1 MESCSVKDGLAL
13 KYGVCQVF
21 VGFGYIT
28 FDGVI
33 LPHHGACTYVVSALS
48 SKALHDYS
56 LLLSFKDNKGIFS
69 ISKVVFN
76 LPSLEVSID
85 PESLWKV
92 KVNGEER
99 RVPFDIGELKAYQDG
114 NRLIIITPSGV
125 GIDLSSTQYLRLT
138 VPQVN
143 DATASGLCGN
153 FNGDKYDDLELRN
166 GSLSELRRAPAQL
179 GRSRAALHRHRWQRV
194 R

>member
-21 VGFGYIT
+21 AGFGYIT
-28 FDGVI
+28 FDGVV

-56 LLLSFKDNKGIFS
+56 LLLSFKDNKGIFT

-92 KVNGEER
+92 KVSSVNYTF
-99 RVPFDIGELKAYQDG
+99 VQDKKK
-114 NRLIIITPSGV
+114 IS
-125 GIDLSSTQYLRLT
+125 
-138 VPQVN
+138 
-143 DATASGLCGN
+143 
-153 FNGDKYDDLELRN
+153 
-166 GSLSELRRAPAQL
+166 
-179 GRSRAALHRHRWQRV
+179 AALTGVCAFR
-194 R
+194 